1 MTDSSQ
7 HPKKPSSKQLSYLRV
22 LAERCGESFV
32 YPATMAEASAE
43 IERLKARRRSSPEER
58 RREVV
63 AVRRAMA
70 AGR

>member
-1 MTDSSQ
+1 MSERA
-7 HPKKPSSKQLSYLRV
+7 KKPSVKQLRYLGV

-32 YPATMAEASAE
+32 YPRTRAEASAE
-43 IERLKARRRSSPEER
+43 IERLKGRRRSDPRER
-58 RREVV
+58 RHEVV

>member
-1 MTDSSQ
+1 MSEQ
-7 HPKKPSSKQLSYLRV
+7 PEKPSARQLRYLRV

-32 YPATMAEASAE
+32 YPRTKAEASAE
-43 IERLKARRRSSPEER
+43 IGRLKGRGRSDPRER
-58 RREVV
+58 RREVA

>member
-1 MTDSSQ
+1 MSERA
-7 HPKKPSSKQLSYLRV
+7 KKPSVKQLRYLAA

-32 YPATMAEASAE
+32 YPVTKAEASAE
-43 IERLKARRRSSPEER
+43 IERLKGRRRSDPRER
-58 RREVV
+58 RREVA